1 MSTPAKKQDIPAVSV
16 PKEEKVTLTAHHT
29 HAGTKYRPAPKSTST
44 PSTRPSW
51 SSTRRSRS
59 KLKMRLPPPRSK
71 SCRCFPSRVGSGPAS
86 ACPTAS

>member
-29 HAGTKYRPAPKSTST
+29 HAGTKYPAGAEIYVNTLDKAFLVQHQKITVET
-44 PSTRPSW
+44 QDAA
-51 SSTRRSRS
+51 
-59 KLKMRLPPPRSK
+59 PPPRSK